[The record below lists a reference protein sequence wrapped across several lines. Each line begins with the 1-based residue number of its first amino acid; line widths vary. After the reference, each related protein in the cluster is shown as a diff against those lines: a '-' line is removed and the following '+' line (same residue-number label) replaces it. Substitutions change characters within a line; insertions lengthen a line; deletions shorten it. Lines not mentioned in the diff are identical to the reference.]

1 MFRYWLLA
9 IVWGAVSIAFAEDND
24 FVDVCFDHEGE
35 KPPHCEFIDFDDV
48 FQSSSTD
55 IKFNW
60 SFITKLTISNKKIIG
75 VPTKMF
81 ASLPNLES
89 FIVLNSLFY
98 REIDPN
104 SFVDC
109 NKLNHIEITGTNI
122 TLLDSHM
129 FPKTPKLQYLLF
141 HHNRIAEIK
150 HDAFEFLGE
159 LEELNLS
166 YNNLTRLPSGVFHK
180 LRKLKTLDLNHN
192 RLLLLSFDSWF
203 PPDGAVA
210 LTYLDASYNQL
221 VDMSW
226 TEISVRK
233 VNLKYNNLTSVHVNG
248 NCSEFHASHNAI
260 DTVTVGRNCS
270 LEKLYLAHNR
280 LQGFDWLQRC
290 ADTLRSLDISHNL
303 QQKGT
308 DFLNLKQITALNI
321 ECTNISLNYKTL
333 HDLRKLRFLD
343 ISYNNLKKIDLENL
357 TSQRLLERL
366 MISGNPIAN
375 ISIGSI
381 KRNFPNLKSLGIY
394 DLPWNS
400 TSLSIAIDD
409 LKKHDIQPYIRS
421 DYLFDESK
429 CPLKVTPAFGNET
442 DHELGDDDRA
452 GERHEHGREGDK
464 TADLLVGIT
473 LSAVVSFDSADAAL
487 CMCHPASCVVINANS
502 TVLNHPEM
510 FCPANIM
517 NINDLLILRYND
529 TILTVDS
536 FAPFTNLTSIEIFQG
551 SLSRIEPGAFEK
563 TPALFKIIIRSNV
576 LSALEDYTFRGLD
589 ALHILYLIS
598 NNLTSIAPNA
608 FYGLKNLTQLVLS
621 GNQIAQLPPTL
632 FSSTPMLRSV
642 SLSNNMLTELP
653 AGIFDSID
661 YLFKLDLSYNQL
673 KTFDFPDLKV
683 TLLFLHNNSLTSLHV
698 GDHVKVV
705 QANHNRIAKLSGSGF
720 NITDL
725 LLSDNAITDVT
736 PIMLMK
742 NISKLSL
749 SNNPLQPDSVFGSL
763 EQLEELFLSHTS
775 IMINEQTFANL
786 SWMSLLDLSYNNMT
800 ELDFRMF
807 SSMNKLKSLIV
818 AYNRIET
825 INFIEL
831 REYLPELR
839 VLEICG
845 NGWNATYMERMLS
858 KMRKHKL
865 RADMQGLSN
874 SLIFSSVFVELC
886 SAGVETTTK
895 AANDYSDYYAEDFG
909 DGIEQE
915 IAEYASSSPRPWS
928 TVSEPMKAG
937 HIATTVAPMFANEPT
952 ASVRLNTMVTA
963 DVVVPPAEQ
972 QPVVGSSPL
981 YVTFQVLVYT
991 FSVFGI
997 VCLGVLAYHMRK
1009 RRFDVRRATSVDKG
1023 DSVRLV

>member
-9 IVWGAVSIAFAEDND
+9 IVWGAVSIALAEDND

-280 LQGFDWLQRC
+280 LQGIDWLQRC

-452 GERHEHGREGDK
+452 GERHERGRE
-464 TADLLVGIT
+464 
-473 LSAVVSFDSADAAL
+473 
-487 CMCHPASCVVINANS
+487 
-502 TVLNHPEM
+502 EM

-621 GNQIAQLPPTL
+621 GNQITQLPPTL
-632 FSSTPMLRSV
+632 FSTTPMLRSV
-642 SLSNNMLTELP
+642 SLSNNMLTVLP

-673 KTFDFPDLKV
+673 KTFDIPDLKV

-698 GDHVKVV
+698 SDHVKVV
-705 QANHNRIAKLSGSGF
+705 QANHNRIEKLSGIGF

-763 EQLEELFLSHTS
+763 EHLEELFLSHTS
-775 IMINEQTFANL
+775 IMVNEQTFANL

-915 IAEYASSSPRPWS
+915 IA
-928 TVSEPMKAG
+928 
-937 HIATTVAPMFANEPT
+937 
-952 ASVRLNTMVTA
+952 
-963 DVVVPPAEQ
+963 
-972 QPVVGSSPL
+972 
-981 YVTFQVLVYT
+981 
-991 FSVFGI
+991 
-997 VCLGVLAYHMRK
+997 
-1009 RRFDVRRATSVDKG
+1009 
-1023 DSVRLV
+1023 